1 MAEVTRVPLKPIS
14 RGSLLMLVLGI
25 LIGIGLSA
33 AYAYLTVPRV
43 SVSTLTAG
51 SGDHPK
57 KDDVVFVRYTGKLK
71 DGTVFDKSQ
80 DLPLPIPG
88 VVPEGYPLQLE
99 GMIPGFRD
107 AVLKMQ
113 KGGKYT
119 VKIPSEMAYGASP
132 PPGSPIPANA
142 DLTFEIELVDFMPM
156 AEAEQRFQQL
166 QKMVMEQQG
175 GAGAA
180 APAPAPAPAPGTTN

>member
-1 MAEVTRVPLKPIS
+1 MTEVTRVPLKPIS
-14 RGSLLMLVLGI
+14 KWSLLMLVLGI

-43 SVSTLTAG
+43 SVNTVTAG
-51 SGDHPK
+51 SGDRPQ

-71 DGTVFDKSQ
+71 DGTVFDQSQ

-132 PPGSPIPANA
+132 PPGSPIPTNA
-142 DLTFEIELVDFMPM
+142 DLTFEIELIDFMPM
-156 AEAEQRFQQL
+156 AEAEKRFQQL
-166 QKMVMEQQG
+166 QQLMMERSQQQG
-175 GAGAA
+175 AEGAT
-180 APAPAPAPAPGTTN
+180 APAPGTAAN

>member
-1 MAEVTRVPLKPIS
+1 
-14 RGSLLMLVLGI
+14 MLVLGI

-43 SVSTLTAG
+43 SVSTVTAG

-57 KDDVVFVRYTGKLK
+57 KDDVVFVRYTGKLD

-80 DLPLPIPG
+80 DLQLPIAG

-99 GMIPGFRD
+99 GVMPGFRD
-107 AVLKMQ
+107 AMLKMQ
-113 KGGKYT
+113 KGGKYQ
-119 VKIPSEMAYGASP
+119 VEIPAEMAYGANP

-142 DLTFEIELVDFMPM
+142 DLTFEIELIDFMPM
-156 AEAEQRFQQL
+156 AEADKRFQQL
-166 QKMVMEQQG
+166 QQMMMQRAQQQG
-175 GAGAA
+175 ADGAGGS
-180 APAPAPAPAPGTTN
+180 APATAPATTN

>member
-180 APAPAPAPAPGTTN
+180 APAPAPAPGTTN